1 MNQKRYVQHLSGQG
15 ERWEVLGEER
25 FSWATISNGP
35 GGCLWLPKSEY
46 VLCDT
51 PEEWREVSVQIVE
64 HSVKHDTRDQGG
76 VYDGAKKLAQL
87 MCGGTHRIKTLI
99 VERKVQ
105 P

>member
-1 MNQKRYVQHLSGQG
+1 MMTGTYL
-15 ERWEVLGEER
+15 LI
-25 FSWATISNGP
+25 T
-35 GGCLWLPKSEY
+35 
-46 VLCDT
+46 VLCLAF
-51 PEEWREVSVQIVE
+51 S
-64 HSVKHDTRDQGG
+64 G